1 MARVVKVIVR
11 MHSVPA
17 ELVTLDKTFEEL
29 QIDSLDG
36 INIMFEL
43 EGEFKVDIPDAAVQS
58 IRSVRE
64 MVDGI
69 EALLAEKAS
78 TLATLPRPIIGEE
91 LP

>member
-1 MARVVKVIVR
+1 
-11 MHSVPA
+11 
-17 ELVTLDKTFEEL
+17 
-29 QIDSLDG
+29 
-36 INIMFEL
+36 MFEL